1 MAKILKCEII
11 PYQLQFIREAKTS
24 RDTMQFRDIWT
35 VKLYDNF
42 GRDGF
47 GEIAPLKGL
56 SRELEL
62 DFEAKLIEVSQ
73 NISKFLENKDL
84 LIEYPSI
91 LFGIES
97 AWLSY
102 RHRDFVFYNTP
113 FTRSESSLP
122 FNALVWMGDFE
133 YMKSQVQEIL
143 KKEVRCI
150 KIKIGGLDFEKEI
163 ELLEHIRK
171 YRTAKTLEIRLDA
184 NGSFSET
191 EAMEKLNTLAPY
203 DIHSIEQP
211 IAANQWVSM
220 AKLIQESP
228 IPIALDEELIG
239 KNAYLDKF
247 NLLRD
252 LLPHYIVLKPSLH
265 GGLRGS
271 EEWIFIA
278 SQFNIKWWATSAL
291 ESNIGLN
298 VIAQWVSQH
307 SEAYNMPQGL
317 GTGQLYS
324 NNFPTHLMS
333 VDYEMF
339 LKK

>member
-11 PYQLQFIREAKTS
+11 PYVLQFHSEAKTS
-24 RDTMQFRDIWT
+24 RDVLTERTIWT

-42 GRDGF
+42 GRDGY

-56 SRELEL
+56 SQELNL
-62 DFEAKLIEVSQ
+62 DFEKKIAEVSHDI
-73 NISKFLENKDL
+73 NTFLDNKDL

-102 RHRDFVFYNTP
+102 RHRDFVFYNTE
-113 FTRSESSLP
+113 FTRGENSIP

-133 YMKSQVQEIL
+133 YMKSQVIDIL
-143 KKEVRCI
+143 RKEVSCI
-150 KIKIGGLDFEKEI
+150 KIKIGGIDFEKEL
-163 ELLEHIRK
+163 ELLTYIRK
-171 YRTAKTLEIRLDA
+171 YRSVKTLEIRLDA
-184 NGSFSET
+184 NGSFSVDI
-191 EAMEKLNTLAPY
+191 AMDKLKELSKF

-211 IAANQWVSM
+211 IAVNQWTELS
-220 AKLIQESP
+220 KLIQESP

-252 LLPHYIVLKPSLH
+252 LMPHYIILKPSLH
-265 GGLRGS
+265 GGLRGCD
-271 EEWIFIA
+271 EWIFIA
-278 SQFNIKWWATSAL
+278 NQFKIKWWSTSAL

-298 VIAQWVSQH
+298 VIAQWVSQYPE
-307 SEAYNMPQGL
+307 SYTMPQGL

-324 NNFPTHLMS
+324 NNFPTHLDA
-333 VDYEMF
+333 VDYEMY